1 MEPFVKPTTES
12 ISASNHLDT
21 LFGGKAP
28 QAPIETPPAGNS
40 PVEASQDPQ
49 AGEVDQGQQDPATE
63 GQVEQEASAVE
74 AEPEAKPQEDWLEF
88 NVTDGEGRK
97 RVKVDL
103 SNREQLTRI
112 LAQGYGFRK
121 MQAERD
127 QANRALQAAQ
137 PRLKELEESWGALSQ
152 AYDSAGVEGV
162 IDLLGGKA
170 GHFKEWKQTEFEREL
185 KFQTASQSEKDRI
198 LLEEKLAKLERESA
212 LREKRAQEAET
223 KAASDREAAQLKSIE
238 AQVTPAFNK
247 HRFAGTLGDAAV
259 EQAYDQAIWDQALKN
274 LEDLPEH
281 IPMTQQVVDKE
292 FEKVASAFRKV
303 IGKQAETKAKQVIES
318 KKQTAQS
325 QLAAKVTKSVGQK
338 SNTEDMRK
346 HIERGGISGLT
357 DGLLSILNRR

>member
-12 ISASNHLDT
+12 ISASSHLDT

-28 QAPIETPPAGNS
+28 QAPISQPTETPPAD
-40 PVEASQDPQ
+40 VEASQVEGQID
-49 AGEVDQGQQDPATE
+49 EGQQDPATE
-63 GQVEQEASAVE
+63 GQVEQEAAGDATE
-74 AEPEAKPQEDWLEF
+74 APAQDWLEF

-127 QANRALQAAQ
+127 QANKALQAAE

-152 AYDSAGVEGV
+152 AYDSNGVEGV

-170 GHFKEWKQTEFEREL
+170 GHFKEWKTKEFEREL

-247 HRFAGTLGDAAV
+247 HRFAGTLGDATV

-281 IPMTQQVVDKE
+281 IPMTQQVVEKE
-292 FEKVASAFRKV
+292 FERVASAFRKV

-338 SNTEDMRK
+338 TNTEDMRK
-346 HIERGGISGLT
+346 HIERGGVGGLT
-357 DGLLSILNRR
+357 DGLMSILRGR